1 MSRSKTVRIK
11 FSERIIEAIDMLVA
25 RGLYPSRSAFI
36 RTAVRE
42 LLKKEIERRA
52 IASHTLPA
60 VSDSPV

>member
-1 MSRSKTVRIK
+1 MSRSKTVQIK

-25 RGLYPSRSAFI
+25 RGLYPSRSEFI

-52 IASHTLPA
+52 IASYILPA
-60 VSDSPV
+60 VSDSPA